1 MGFYHQPNSFIH
13 KLPIPNQIMSDTME
27 SFLKEYNMPVE
38 LKSTIMMWKLMSFIL
53 RAKLA

>member
-1 MGFYHQPNSFIH
+1 MRHGRREKVASVEI
-13 KLPIPNQIMSDTME
+13 E